1 MQKYEGAVMT
11 GKEKCK
17 ILKEIRKEIAQKNDI
32 EWVVNE
38 CRHKGDCKGTCPRC
52 ESEVRKLEQEL
63 EKRKKVGKT
72 IALVGISAA
81 CLAGLI
87 ACRPDYYSHSNPGS
101 PGSIEIPGGGGGEI
115 CGDIQVL
122 DGEIAEPVPDDSEE
136 GELPDYELS
145 GYVGG

>member
-1 MQKYEGAVMT
+1 MT

-17 ILKEIRKEIAQKNDI
+17 ILKEIRREIAQQNDI

-52 ESEVRKLEQEL
+52 ESEVKKLEQEL

-72 IALVGISAA
+72 IVLIGISAA
-81 CLAGLI
+81 ALAGLA
-87 ACRPDYYSHSNPGS
+87 ACRLNHSSLSNPG
-101 PGSIEIPGGGGGEI
+101 GIEIPGGGDELS
-115 CGDIQVL
+115 GDIQIL
-122 DGEIAEPVPDDSEE
+122 DGEIEEPVPDD
-136 GELPDYELS
+136 DLS

>member
-1 MQKYEGAVMT
+1 MT

-17 ILKEIRKEIAQKNDI
+17 ILKEIRREIAQQNDI
-32 EWVVNE
+32 EWIVNE
-38 CRHKGDCKGTCPRC
+38 CRHKGECKGTCPRC
-52 ESEVRKLEQEL
+52 ESEVKKLEQEL

-87 ACRPDYYSHSNPGS
+87 ACRPDYYSHSNPGA
-101 PGSIEIPGGGGGEI
+101 IEIPGGGGEI
-115 CGDIQVL
+115 CGGIEVL
-122 DGEIAEPVPDDSEE
+122 DGDIAEPVPDD
-136 GELPDYELS
+136 DLS